1 MFVEFLCSNFV
12 SLSEERALSARKRCH
27 SSISYIY
34 HDVLCNATCGCYF
47 GGQFHR
53 KVQVSRKTLGRV
65 NWFIFI
71 EVNLVDY
78 GPPQQLCLWLWIL
91 ILGSKCRNILWPK
104 SVYKWDLR
112 YTGQYWIRP
121 KAFTPFQSHTIFFNY
136 ILDRY
141 NIDVLFCDTSAYVA
155 AYVSTY
161 NKKNSLK

>member
-53 KVQVSRKTLGRV
+53 KVQVSRKKGRV
-65 NWFIFI
+65 NWFILI
-71 EVNLVDY
+71 EVNLVDC

-104 SVYKWDLR
+104 YVYKWDFR
-112 YTGQYWIRP
+112 YTGQYWITP
-121 KAFTPFQSHTIFFNY
+121 KVFNSFPESYYIFQLYTWSVQCWRAV
-136 ILDRY
+136 LRY
-141 NIDVLFCDTSAYVA
+141 LRLCCRLRK
-155 AYVSTY
+155 Y